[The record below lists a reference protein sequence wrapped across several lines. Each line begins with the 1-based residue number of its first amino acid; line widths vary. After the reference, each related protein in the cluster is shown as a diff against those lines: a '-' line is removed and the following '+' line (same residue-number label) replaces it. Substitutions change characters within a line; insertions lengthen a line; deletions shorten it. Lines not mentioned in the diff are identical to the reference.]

1 MESLEKILPYAL
13 GLIGLIVAI
22 YGVLRGAID
31 RTELRLSM
39 TEDMLYDCRD
49 DLDAAQKKIKD
60 LEEQAHR
67 LEEQLHRQ
75 EQGDKRGD
83 GVRVINISGKANVR
97 TGKDIVAGD
106 IDISR
111 DSNTANDDITTQ

>member
-1 MESLEKILPYAL
+1 MESLEKTFPYLL

-22 YGVLRGAID
+22 YGILRGAIE
-31 RTELRLSM
+31 RAELRLGI

-49 DLDAAQKKIKD
+49 DLDIAQKRIKD
-60 LEEQAHR
+60 LEEKSHR

-75 EQGDKRGD
+75 EQDDKRGD
-83 GVRVINISGKANVR
+83 GVRVINISGKVR

-106 IDISR
+106 IDIGR